1 MSIEIEAKTDNKKLN
16 SLVAITVVIVSVFL
30 AISKLKDDN
39 LVRGMEFVKADSVD
53 IWNEYQSER
62 IKLHN
67 DENAVALL
75 SVVKSENPQV
85 LVAEKDRLEK
95 QIAKYTT
102 QSRGLAAKA
111 QTSDARYEAM
121 NYRHD
126 QFDVEDGVLSITLA
140 LTAVAALTEIYWLLW
155 TGWGFAAFGVFMGLA
170 GIFSWPIHP
179 EVLTKF
185 LG

>member
-1 MSIEIEAKTDNKKLN
+1 MSLEIEAKSENRRLN

-39 LVRGMEFVKADSVD
+39 LVRGMAFVKADSVD

-75 SVVKSENPQV
+75 SVVKSENPEV
-85 LVAEKDRLEK
+85 LATEKARLEK
-95 QIAKYTT
+95 QIVKYTA
-102 QSRGLAAKA
+102 QSSALAAKA
-111 QTSDARYEAM
+111 QASDSRYEAM
-121 NYRHD
+121 NFRHD

-140 LTAVAALTEIYWLLW
+140 LTAVAALTELVWLLW
-155 TGWGFAAFGVFMGLA
+155 VGWGFAAFGIFMGLA
-170 GIFSWPIHP
+170 GIFTWPVHP

>member
-1 MSIEIEAKTDNKKLN
+1 MSIEIEAKAENKRLN
-16 SLVAITVVIVSVFL
+16 SFVAITVVIVSVFL

-39 LVRGMEFVKADSVD
+39 LVRSMAYVKADSVD

-75 SVVKSENPQV
+75 SVVKSENRDV
-85 LVAEKDRLEK
+85 LATEKARLEK

-102 QSRGLAAKA
+102 QSQVLATKAKA
-111 QTSDARYEAM
+111 SDVRYEAM

-140 LTAVAALTEIYWLLW
+140 LTAVAALTEIMWLLW
-155 TGWGFAAFGVFMGLA
+155 VGWGFATFGIFMGLA
-170 GIFSWPIHP
+170 GIFEWPVHP
-179 EVLTKF
+179 EILTKF

>member
-1 MSIEIEAKTDNKKLN
+1 MALEIEAKTENKKLN

-39 LVRGMEFVKADSVD
+39 LLRGMAFVKADSVD

-67 DENAVALL
+67 DENALAFLGVARG
-75 SVVKSENPQV
+75 ENPAA
-85 LVAEKDRLEK
+85 LAAEKARLEA
-95 QIAKYTT
+95 QMAKYAV
-102 QSRGLAAKA
+102 QSRALAAKA
-111 QTSDARYEAM
+111 QASDARYEAM

-140 LTAVAALTEIYWLLW
+140 LTAVAALTEITWLLW
-155 TGWGFAAFGVFMGLA
+155 TGWGFAGFGIVMGLA
-170 GIFSWPIHP
+170 GIFSWPVHP
-179 EVLTKF
+179 EMLTKF

>member
-1 MSIEIEAKTDNKKLN
+1 MSIEIEAKAKNKRLN
-16 SLVAITVVIVSVFL
+16 SFVAITVVIVSVFL

-39 LVRGMEFVKADSVD
+39 LVRSMAYVKADSVD

-85 LVAEKDRLEK
+85 LAAEK
-95 QIAKYTT
+95 QIGKYAA
-102 QSRGLAAKA
+102 QSQTLATKAKA
-111 QTSDARYEAM
+111 SDVRYEAM

-140 LTAVAALTEIYWLLW
+140 L
-155 TGWGFAAFGVFMGLA
+155 
-170 GIFSWPIHP
+170 
-179 EVLTKF
+179 
-185 LG
+185 

>member
-1 MSIEIEAKTDNKKLN
+1 MSIEIEAKAENKRLN
-16 SLVAITVVIVSVFL
+16 SFVAITVVIVSVFL

-39 LVRGMEFVKADSVD
+39 LVRSMAYVKADSVD

-75 SVVKSENPQV
+75 SVVKIENLQV
-85 LVAEKDRLEK
+85 LAAEKTRLEK

-102 QSRGLAAKA
+102 QSQVLSAKA
-111 QTSDARYEAM
+111 KASDVRYEAM

-126 QFDVEDGVLSITLA
+126 QFDVEDGVR
-140 LTAVAALTEIYWLLW
+140 
-155 TGWGFAAFGVFMGLA
+155 
-170 GIFSWPIHP
+170 PICARP
-179 EVLTKF
+179 ARL
-185 LG
+185 

>member
-1 MSIEIEAKTDNKKLN
+1 MSLEIEAKTENRRLN

-39 LVRGMEFVKADSVD
+39 LVRAMAFVKADSVD

-67 DENAVALL
+67 DENALALL
-75 SVVKSENPQV
+75 GVVKSDSSDA
-85 LVAEKDRLEK
+85 LAKEKARLET
-95 QIAKYTT
+95 QIAKYTA
-102 QSRGLAAKA
+102 QSGNLAAKA
-111 QTSDARYEAM
+111 RAADAHYEAM
-121 NYRHD
+121 NFRHD

-140 LTAVAALTEIYWLLW
+140 LTAVAALTEITWLLW
-155 TGWGFAAFGVFMGLA
+155 VGWGFAAFGIVMGLA
-170 GIFSWPIHP
+170 GTFEWPLHP
-179 EVLTKF
+179 EVLTQL

>member
-1 MSIEIEAKTDNKKLN
+1 MSLEIEAKTENKKLN

-39 LVRGMEFVKADSVD
+39 LLRGMAFVKADSVD

-67 DENAVALL
+67 DENALAFLG
-75 SVVKSENPQV
+75 VVKSESPAA
-85 LVAEKDRLEK
+85 LAAEKARLEA
-95 QIAKYTT
+95 QMAKYTA
-102 QSRGLAAKA
+102 QSRGLAARA
-111 QTSDARYEAM
+111 QASDARYEAM

-126 QFDVEDGVLSITLA
+126 QFDLEDGVLSITLA
-140 LTAVAALTEIYWLLW
+140 LTAVAALTEITWLLW
-155 TGWGFAAFGVFMGLA
+155 TGWGFAGFGILMGLA
-170 GIFSWPIHP
+170 GIFQWPIHP
-179 EVLTKF
+179 EILTKF

>member
-1 MSIEIEAKTDNKKLN
+1 MSIEIEAKAENKRLN
-16 SLVAITVVIVSVFL
+16 SFVAITVVIVSVFL
-30 AISKLKDDN
+30 AITKLKDDN
-39 LVRGMEFVKADSVD
+39 LIRSMAFVKADSVD

-75 SVVKSENPQV
+75 TVVKSENPQV
-85 LVAEKDRLEK
+85 LAAERARLDK
-95 QIAKYTT
+95 QIAKYTA
-102 QSRGLAAKA
+102 QSKALAAKA
-111 QTSDARYEAM
+111 QSSDTRYEAM

-140 LTAVAALTEIYWLLW
+140 LTAVAALTELVWLLW
-155 TGWGFAAFGVFMGLA
+155 VGWGFAGFGIFMGLA
-170 GIFSWPIHP
+170 GIFEWPIHP

>member
-1 MSIEIEAKTDNKKLN
+1 MSIEIEAKAENKRLN
-16 SLVAITVVIVSVFL
+16 SFVAITVVIVSVFL

-39 LVRGMEFVKADSVD
+39 LIRSMAYVKADSVD

-62 IKLHN
+62 VKLHN

-85 LVAEKDRLEK
+85 LAAEKTRLEK
-95 QIAKYTT
+95 QIAKYTE
-102 QSRGLAAKA
+102 QSQTLSTKAKA
-111 QTSDARYEAM
+111 SDVRYEAM

-126 QFDVEDGVLSITLA
+126 QFDVEEGVLSITLA
-140 LTAVAALTEIYWLLW
+140 LTAVAALTEITWLLW
-155 TGWGFAAFGVFMGLA
+155 VGWGFATFGIFNGLA
-170 GIFSWPIHP
+170 DTFECPAHP
-179 EVLTKF
+179 EILTRF

>member
-1 MSIEIEAKTDNKKLN
+1 MSIEIEAKAENKRLN
-16 SLVAITVVIVSVFL
+16 SFVAITVVIVSVFL

-39 LVRGMEFVKADSVD
+39 LVRGMAFVKTDSVD

-67 DENAVALL
+67 DENALALMGVL
-75 SVVKSENPQV
+75 KTENSAA
-85 LVAEKDRLEK
+85 LTAEKARLEK
-95 QIAKYTT
+95 QIAKYTAE
-102 QSRGLAAKA
+102 SPGLAAKA
-111 QTSDARYEAM
+111 KTSDAQYEAM

-140 LTAVAALTEIYWLLW
+140 LTAVAALTEVVWLLW
-155 TGWGFAAFGVFMGLA
+155 VGWGFAGFGIFMGLA
-170 GIFSWPIHP
+170 GIFEWPIYP